1 MAYVH
6 VHLQNS
12 SELPS
17 FYVSFLSH
25 LRSIIAIA
33 KFCTKS
39 SFRNQNTLA
48 HCLQPL
54 ASSQPTIWG
63 TASSSHSERNELL
76 LSCCWVLCPCVS
88 GLVWFSLNPFY
99 LRVQGTSWIFMI
111 MSFIKL
117 GQVLAITS
125 LAVPA
130 TKYLIYLMVLCVS
143 ISCPNVCNPFKH
155 FIKYSAVSA
164 ALALSSES
172 FLWLLQS
179 ASKHPLQMV

>member
-1 MAYVH
+1 MFMSTCRTLMSFPAFTF
-6 VHLQNS
+6 S
-12 SELPS
+12 SFPTWE
-17 FYVSFLSH
+17 
-25 LRSIIAIA
+25 ATA
-33 KFCTKS
+33 KFCMKS

-63 TASSSHSERNELL
+63 DCQLPHSEQNELL
-76 LSCCWVLCPCVS
+76 LSYCWVLCPCVS
-88 GLVWFSLNPFY
+88 VLVWFSLNPFY

-125 LAVPA
+125 LDVPA
-130 TKYLIYLMVLCVS
+130 TKYLTYLMVLYVA

-155 FIKYSAVSA
+155 FIKYSVVSA

-172 FLWLLQS
+172 FLWLL
-179 ASKHPLQMV
+179 